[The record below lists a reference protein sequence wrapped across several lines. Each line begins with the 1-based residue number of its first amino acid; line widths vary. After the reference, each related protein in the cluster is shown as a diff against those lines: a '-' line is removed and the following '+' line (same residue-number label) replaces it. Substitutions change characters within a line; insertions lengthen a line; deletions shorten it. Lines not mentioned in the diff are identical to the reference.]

1 MKQTRFGELSAV
13 VTGGTDREGGGKG
26 PIVVLMHGFG
36 APGTDLV
43 PLWRV
48 LDAPKDTRYVF
59 PAAPHVLDFGF
70 GDARAWWMIDM
81 MALERAMR
89 SGTPRVIADGV
100 PEGLPEARGLMTAAL
115 ADIAAKMGP
124 APMFLGGFSQGAML
138 AMDVALHTELPL
150 AGVALLSGSLV
161 ARDEWIPRMPARRGL
176 RIMQSH
182 GVSDAVLPF
191 SLAEELRDL
200 LVAAGTA
207 HRFVPFRGGHEIP
220 PEVTDALGALL
231 RGESPTSP
239 A

>member
-1 MKQTRFGELSAV
+1 MKQMRFGELSAV
-13 VTGGTDREGGGKG
+13 VTGGTDREGGGDG

-48 LDAPKDTRYVF
+48 LDAPPGTRFVF

-81 MALERAMR
+81 MAYERAIR
-89 SGTPRVIADGV
+89 TGTPRVIADGV
-100 PEGLPEARGLMTAAL
+100 PDGLPEARALLSAAL
-115 ADIAAKMGP
+115 TDIVAKMGP
-124 APMFLGGFSQGAML
+124 SPLYLGGFSQGAML

-182 GVSDAVLPF
+182 GRSDTVLPF
-191 SLAEELRDL
+191 ALAEELRDL
-200 LVAAGTA
+200 LVAAGTS

-220 PEVTDALGALL
+220 PEVTDALGELL
-231 RGESPTSP
+231 RGESPAP
-239 A
+239 FA